1 MDTRTTP
8 SNHISPEK
16 KIELAQYI
24 RAENADNRMRIRQ
37 REQILY
43 GTPATQTQPLLYDS
57 CALAKPDT
65 ASEEVPAQIAM
76 VKGSF
81 KFRMLLAVILFVGFL
96 ICDTNN
102 LHLFQYSMA
111 DIDDMIVADTFHL
124 QDGGNSALADGF
136 AGLLDFK

>member
-43 GTPATQTQPLLYDS
+43 GTATQIQPPLYDRS
-57 CALAKPDT
+57 TLARPDT
-65 ASEEVPAQIAM
+65 VSEEVPPQITM
-76 VKGSF
+76 VKGTF
-81 KFRMLLAVILFVGFL
+81 KLRMFLAVLLFVGFL

-102 LHLFQYSMA
+102 LHLFQYSMT
-111 DIDDMIVADTFHL
+111 DIDAMIVADTFHL
-124 QDGGNSALADGF
+124 QDGGSDTLADGF
-136 AGLLDFK
+136 VGLLDFK

>member
-1 MDTRTTP
+1 MEPRTTP
-8 SNHISPEK
+8 SNTISLEK

-43 GTPATQTQPLLYDS
+43 GNLSQPPLYDRG
-57 CALAKPDT
+57 ALFKPEGIPEETPTQVTLAKGT
-65 ASEEVPAQIAM
+65 FKIRMFIA
-76 VKGSF
+76 V
-81 KFRMLLAVILFVGFL
+81 LLFIGFL

-102 LHLFQYSMA
+102 LQLFQYSMS
-111 DIDDMIVADTFHL
+111 DIDHLIVADTFHL
-124 QDGGNSALADGF
+124 QDGGSDTLADGF

>member
-43 GTPATQTQPLLYDS
+43 GTATQAQPSLYDRGT
-57 CALAKPDT
+57 LARPDI
-65 ASEEVPAQIAM
+65 ASEEVPPQITM
-76 VKGSF
+76 VKGTF
-81 KFRMLLAVILFVGFL
+81 KLRMFLAVLLFVGFL

-124 QDGGNSALADGF
+124 QDGGSSALADGF